1 MSVYVVRHAKAGS
14 RHDWV
19 GDDSER
25 PLTKAGRKQSDEI
38 ARQLAAEPITGVWS
52 SPATRCV
59 QTVEPLAR
67 AHGLD
72 VIREPRLAEGAP
84 FEDVL
89 ALLGEVPDGAVLCS
103 HGDVI
108 PELLDGLVRRGT
120 HLVGAPEWRKGS
132 VWTLDPPDTRGAV
145 ATARADPPPQT

>member
-1 MSVYVVRHAKAGS
+1 VSIFVVRHAKAGS
-14 RHDWV
+14 RHDWD
-19 GDDSER
+19 GDDNER
-25 PLTKAGRKQSDEI
+25 PLTKSGRRQSDEI

-52 SPATRCV
+52 SPSTRCV

-72 VIREPRLAEGAP
+72 VIREPRLAEGAALH
-84 FEDVL
+84 DVL
-89 ALLGEVPDGAVLCS
+89 TLLGEVPDGAVLCS

-132 VWTLDPPDTRGAV
+132 VWTLDPPDTEGAV
-145 ATARADPPPQT
+145 ATARAIPPPRA